1 MFTGIIEGTGTV
13 AALDAAADGS
23 GARLAVDAEWLAG
36 RLELGESVAVNG
48 CCVTVAETTAAGF
61 AADLVAETLR
71 RTALGGLSAG
81 AEVNLERPMTLG
93 GRLGGHLVQGHVDG
107 VASVLERTPVGREG
121 SGEPQGGAPV
131 GREGSGGPQGG
142 APVNRGEE
150 VRIELPPDL
159 ERYVV
164 EKGSVAVDGVSL
176 TVAGVGPGWFTV
188 ALVPHTLEV
197 TTLGRRR
204 PGDPVQLEVDV
215 VAKYVERLVQPWTD
229 RAGAR

>member
-1 MFTGIIEGTGTV
+1 MFTGIVEGTGTV
-13 AALDAAADGS
+13 AALAAAADGS
-23 GARLAVDAEWLAG
+23 GARLEVAAPWLVG
-36 RLELGESVAVNG
+36 ELRLGESVAVNG
-48 CCVTVAETTAAGF
+48 CCVTVAEPTPAGF

-71 RTALGGLSAG
+71 RTALGGLAAG
-81 AEVNLERPMTLG
+81 ARVNLERSMTLG

-107 VASVLERTPVGREG
+107 VARMLDRAPVGPEG
-121 SGEPQGGAPV
+121 SGE
-131 GREGSGGPQGG
+131 PQGG

-150 VRIELPPDL
+150 VRVELPPDL

-164 EKGSVAVDGVSL
+164 EKGSIAVDGVSL
-176 TVAGVGPGWFTV
+176 TVAGVGPGWFAV

-197 TTLGRRR
+197 TTLGDRR

-215 VAKYVERLVQPWTD
+215 VAKYVERLVAPFTD